1 MGLFDKLKKG
11 VSSLAGAAMAPAP
24 REEEPAAVEDEPEAA
39 AQEDDRAAARA
50 EWSVNNSMGWAR
62 YLDAAERDD
71 DDKERA
77 RLDHE
82 SMCVACSPSFGS
94 LDPDDLET
102 FCLIGFELEEA
113 EAEDSTALEAK
124 LREHGLS
131 GKEEWWRIV
140 ASFIVH
146 HYRDLPREEAADRHV
161 QAMANARFRQQANAT
176 QRAAAADPTLLAPF
190 EGVTVE
196 GWAKAAAALGS
207 ETDAGRQAQL
217 LLRLGMDAAK
227 WQRVNDEFQARM
239 QRDTSFVIAQAFGA
253 AFTQAQTGA
262 VGAGGGA
269 GQSGDEPVSFERYA
283 EIMGAMGAWGQSGAD
298 VNANLKQHFGI
309 TAMDISKIAA
319 FWNTRFQADVKLMI
333 KHGELMT
340 KYQEQYAGAG
350 GHDDDLAV

>member
-24 REEEPAAVEDEPEAA
+24 REEQPAAVEDEPEAA
-39 AQEDDRAAARA
+39 AQGNDGAAARA
-50 EWSVNNSMGWAR
+50 EWSVNNSRGWHR
-62 YLDAAERDD
+62 YLDVADRDD
-71 DDKERA
+71 DEKERA

-82 SMCVACSPSFGS
+82 SRCVACSPSFGN

-102 FCLIGFELEEA
+102 FCLVGFELEEA
-113 EAEDSTALEAK
+113 EAESPEALEAK
-124 LREHGLS
+124 FRERGLS

-140 ASFIVH
+140 ASFMLR
-146 HYRDLPREEAADRHV
+146 HYHGIPREEAADRLM
-161 QAMANARFRQQANAT
+161 QAMANARFRQQAEAT

-207 ETDAGRQAQL
+207 EPDAGRQGKL
-217 LLRLGMDAAK
+217 LLQLGMDAAK

-253 AFTQAQTGA
+253 AFTQAQTGG
-262 VGAGGGA
+262 VGAGGSA
-269 GQSGDEPVSFERYA
+269 AQAGDEPVSFERYA

-350 GHDDDLAV
+350 GHDDDLSV